1 MAESYK
7 NSKNLNVEEQAVLL
21 KLKENVSCIDIDNDG
36 IMEIII
42 DVPQY
47 EGNNKISVIK
57 YNKGNIDGKLDIK
70 ATVEP

>member
-1 MAESYK
+1 ME
-7 NSKNLNVEEQAVLL
+7 NIEEYQKIEFV
-21 KLKENVSCIDIDNDG
+21 KL
-36 IMEIII
+36 MEIII

-57 YNKGNIDGKLDIK
+57 YNKGNIDGKLDVK

>member
-1 MAESYK
+1 ME
-7 NSKNLNVEEQAVLL
+7 NIEEYQKIEFV
-21 KLKENVSCIDIDNDG
+21 KL
-36 IMEIII
+36 MEII

-57 YNKGNIDGKLDIK
+57 YNKGNIDGKLDVK